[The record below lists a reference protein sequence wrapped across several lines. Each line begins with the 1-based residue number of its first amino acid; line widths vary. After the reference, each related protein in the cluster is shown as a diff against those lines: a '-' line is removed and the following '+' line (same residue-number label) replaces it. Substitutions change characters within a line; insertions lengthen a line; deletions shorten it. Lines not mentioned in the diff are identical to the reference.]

1 MHEQRMRGRGAD
13 VCACAVR
20 GDEGQLSCEGCDIF
34 ARTIVRLTRER
45 DGLALECE
53 ELSEQCA
60 RLARAVERLA
70 LRAERIGVGGCV
82 RCHDARQSQK
92 QLTAE
97 NSKLRAILARADVP
111 CIYCGIT
118 DMSQC
123 TRGFPG
129 CARMDD
135 LQHDD

>member
-1 MHEQRMRGRGAD
+1 M
-13 VCACAVR
+13 
-20 GDEGQLSCEGCDIF
+20 SCEGCAALAKAID
-34 ARTIVRLTRER
+34 RVTQER
-45 DGLALECE
+45 DGLAMECE

-70 LRAERIGVGGCV
+70 LRAERIGVGECV
-82 RCHDARQSQK
+82 RCHDARQSRE

-97 NSKLRAILARADVP
+97 NSKLRGILARADVP
-111 CIYCGIT
+111 CIYCGLA

-123 TRGFPG
+123 ARGFPG

-135 LQHDD
+135 IQQDTD